1 MLFDN
6 FRNVLV
12 QKYIG
17 VDVSDS
23 KAPVQGK
30 DPAVDSSD
38 KPKSVSSWRPK
49 TSTQRLDN
57 ILQDDLRNFGSLSSR
72 LSTPSSVVGGELHH
86 QRRGTNIGRGL
97 PGSSPPTVE
106 QDHSGRLITVGNS
119 SEERGRATLLQ
130 QKTDMGAG
138 VRREVESRTKVDSF
152 LEQEQDELAMSLS
165 QSKFLMLR
173 NANLERVKA
182 DDRFPDVDE
191 LKQLEKIKSK
201 FNLSNLTDTEEIPE
215 TSTDDVFQDI
225 PDDVFDK
232 IPRAVTARIQNRK
245 KGSSAR
251 TPAGKLSDHPAPT
264 APSAPQAEGEEGEEP
279 AQPVGFIA
287 MLFSGGNLAR
297 PGNTE
302 STQQIEQD
310 FMFALFLQNKE
321 DEGRGGNQSGRTRA
335 DQSEPDP
342 DQGHFCAPD
351 MPGFCEANFCIFH
364 SKK

>member
-1 MLFDN
+1 M
-6 FRNVLV
+6 
-12 QKYIG
+12 
-17 VDVSDS
+17 DVSDS

-72 LSTPSSVVGGELHH
+72 LSTPSSVLGGELNH

-119 SEERGRATLLQ
+119 TEERGRATLLQ

-201 FNLSNLTDTEEIPE
+201 FNLSNLTDTEEISE
-215 TSTDDVFQDI
+215 TVADDVFQDI
-225 PDDVFDK
+225 PHDVFDK
-232 IPRAVTARIQNRK
+232 IPRAVTARLQKRK
-245 KGSSAR
+245 KGSSGRVPTGA
-251 TPAGKLSDHPAPT
+251 LSESQTASS
-264 APSAPQAEGEEGEEP
+264 APSAPQAEGEDP

>member
-1 MLFDN
+1 MEA
-6 FRNVLV
+6 
-12 QKYIG
+12 
-17 VDVSDS
+17 SDS
-23 KAPVQGK
+23 KPPVKGK
-30 DPAVDSSD
+30 DPAGGSSG
-38 KPKSVSSWRPK
+38 KPKSVSSSRPK

-57 ILQDDLRNFGSLSSR
+57 IMEDDLRNFGSLSSR
-72 LSTPSSVVGGELHH
+72 LSTPSSGEAGDQELH
-86 QRRGTNIGRGL
+86 RRGANQLRGVQ
-97 PGSSPPTVE
+97 GSSA
-106 QDHSGRLITVGNS
+106 HSERGRLITVNNKT
-119 SEERGRATLLQ
+119 EERARATRLQ
-130 QKTDMGAG
+130 QKNDSGTGVGAG
-138 VRREVESRTKVDSF
+138 ATGYNVTRRDVESRTKVESF

-165 QSKFLMLR
+165 QSKFLLLR

-182 DDRFPDVDE
+182 DDMSPDLDE
-191 LKQLEKIKSK
+191 LKQMEKIKSK
-201 FNLSNLTDTEEIPE
+201 FNLSNLTDTEEISE
-215 TSTDDVFQDI
+215 TVPDDVFQDI
-225 PDDVFDK
+225 PDDVFEK

-245 KGSSAR
+245 KGSSGR
-251 TPAGKLSDHPAPT
+251 IQTGKPPSDLTTFTESHPAPS
-264 APSAPQAEGEEGEEP
+264 APSAPQAEAEDP
-279 AQPVGFIA
+279 SQPVGFIA